1 MKAYL
6 FTGISVLTAVTV
18 LAVGAQADHG
28 DDDNN
33 YGHGKT
39 VTQTYDFDDF
49 DSVSIGGVYEVDIK
63 VGPSYSISLTG
74 NEDQMENVKVKSED
88 GMLYLGKKDKKY
100 KKKKQHN
107 HKGII
112 AKITLPD
119 LEALRVSGV
128 ASGDVENV
136 DADDFDLSVSGVAE
150 VNIDGTCNA
159 LTARVSGVG
168 ELDAENFKCKD
179 VNVTLSGVGEV
190 SVHAS
195 ESVDVKASGV
205 GDVQVYGKPDKVSK
219 KKAMFTNV
227 TIK

>member
-6 FTGISVLTAVTV
+6 FTGIAMLTAATV
-18 LAVGAQADHG
+18 FTVGAHAH
-28 DDDNN
+28 DDD
-33 YGHGKT
+33 HSKT
-39 VTQTYDFDDF
+39 ITQTFDFNDF

-74 NEDQMENVKVKSED
+74 NEDQMENVKVSTED
-88 GMLYLGKKDKKY
+88 NTLYLGKKDKKY

-112 AKITLPD
+112 ASITLPD
-119 LEALRVSGV
+119 LEALKVSGV
-128 ASGDVENV
+128 ASGDVENI

-150 VNIDGTCNA
+150 VNIDGSCNT

-168 ELDAENFKCKD
+168 ELDAENLKCKD
-179 VNVTLSGVGEV
+179 VDVTLSGVGEV
-190 SVHAS
+190 SVYAS
-195 ESVDVKASGV
+195 KSVDVKASGV
-205 GDVQVYGKPDKVSK
+205 GNVQVYGNPDKVSK